1 MKFWTKIRKHGWESG
16 EEYACFEFPDGT
28 SHAAALKEVDT
39 RLASNFQKRVG
50 ALLSVVPNIKKPIF
64 SFSFKPTDA
73 A

>member
-16 EEYACFEFPDGT
+16 EEYACFEFPDDT
-28 SHAAALKEVDT
+28 AHAVAVKEVDAH
-39 RLASNFQKRVG
+39 LAINFQKRVG
-50 ALLSVVPNIKKPIF
+50 ALLSVVPKTKKPIF